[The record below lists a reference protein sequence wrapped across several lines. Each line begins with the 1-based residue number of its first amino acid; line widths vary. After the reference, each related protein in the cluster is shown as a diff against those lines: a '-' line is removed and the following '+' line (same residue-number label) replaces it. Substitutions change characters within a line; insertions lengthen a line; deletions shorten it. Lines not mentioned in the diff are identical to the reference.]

1 MNFATLQLG
10 SHISDQMD
18 TILNNEKKNPSY
30 LFKKDDFLFSFTKC
44 LFKVIF
50 SKVIITSRPRSE
62 ICCKSLRM
70 INEFIYMN
78 TLQCK
83 VRGLTHKH
91 QHVCD
96 FRGKEALKWKKE
108 LLRLATKNTL
118 GKIRSENL
126 LAFII
131 RSCVSYKTFQL
142 TRRIINNI
150 LSSANDQA

>member
-18 TILNNEKKNPSY
+18 TILNNEKNPSY
-30 LFKKDDFLFSFTKC
+30 LFKKDDFFFFTKC

-50 SKVIITSRPRSE
+50 SNVIITSRPRSE

-70 INEFIYMN
+70 INEFIYIN

-83 VRGLTHKH
+83 VRGLTHEH

-108 LLRLATKNTL
+108 LLRLATKDTL
-118 GKIRSENL
+118 GNIQSENL
-126 LAFII
+126 LAFSF
-131 RSCVSYKTFQL
+131 RGCVSYKTFQL
-142 TRRIINNI
+142 TKRIINNI

>member
-1 MNFATLQLG
+1 M
-10 SHISDQMD
+10 
-18 TILNNEKKNPSY
+18 KKTQVIY
-30 LFKKDDFLFSFTKC
+30 LRKMIFFFTKC

-50 SKVIITSRPRSE
+50 SNVIITSRPRSE

-70 INEFIYMN
+70 INEFIYIN

-83 VRGLTHKH
+83 VRGLTHEH

-108 LLRLATKNTL
+108 LLRLATKEDTL
-118 GKIRSENL
+118 GKIQSENL
-126 LAFII
+126 LAFSI
-131 RSCVSYKTFQL
+131 RGCVSYKTFQL
-142 TRRIINNI
+142 TKRIINNI

>member
-18 TILNNEKKNPSY
+18 TILNNEKNPSY
-30 LFKKDDFLFSFTKC
+30 LFKKDDFFFLNVC
-44 LFKVIF
+44 LKVIF
-50 SKVIITSRPRSE
+50 SNVIITSRPRSE

-70 INEFIYMN
+70 INEFIYIN

-96 FRGKEALKWKKE
+96 FRGKDALRWKRSYCGLQRKTPWAKFNQKTY
-108 LLRLATKNTL
+108 LLSAF
-118 GKIRSENL
+118 GAVFHIRPFN
-126 LAFII
+126 
-131 RSCVSYKTFQL
+131 
-142 TRRIINNI
+142 
-150 LSSANDQA
+150 

>member
-18 TILNNEKKNPSY
+18 TILNNEKKPSY
-30 LFKKDDFLFSFTKC
+30 LFKKDDFFFLNVC
-44 LFKVIF
+44 LKVIF
-50 SKVIITSRPRSE
+50 SNVIITSRPRSE

-70 INEFIYMN
+70 INEFIYIN

-83 VRGLTHKH
+83 VRGLTHEH

-108 LLRLATKNTL
+108 LLRLAKKEDTL
-118 GKIRSENL
+118 GKIQSENL
-126 LAFII
+126 LAFSI
-131 RSCVSYKTFQL
+131 RGCVSYKTFQL
-142 TRRIINNI
+142 TNWIINNI